1 MAYRTAFEIIGKLI
15 SINNNK
21 ATFSVEIEV
30 EIPIAGIEDVKRFM
44 TIGQKLG
51 KCYVI
56 NISCLQNRVLHTTE
70 LVGRV
75 FQNAV

>member
-1 MAYRTAFEIIGKLI
+1 MTVFHSFYSVIATP
-15 SINNNK
+15 SITTLVTWK
-21 ATFSVEIEV
+21 MQHF
-30 EIPIAGIEDVKRFM
+30 
-44 TIGQKLG
+44 LLW